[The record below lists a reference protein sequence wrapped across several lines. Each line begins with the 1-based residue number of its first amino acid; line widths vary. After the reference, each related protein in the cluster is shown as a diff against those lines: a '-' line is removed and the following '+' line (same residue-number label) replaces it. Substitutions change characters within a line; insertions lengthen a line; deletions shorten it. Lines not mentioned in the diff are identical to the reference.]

1 MRKMT
6 FTNRGNFL
14 CIYYTGLKTYT
25 QQEFVSSFYLVE
37 YAPCWKC
44 ILQIK
49 LIQFGYFI
57 PLHSRDIFCE
67 SLEVDS
73 NVSACGESSRVCAL
87 HWVRRVWLFVTPWT
101 VAPQAPLSVG
111 FPRQEHWS
119 GLLCLPLGIV
129 PTPGSNLH
137 LLTSAAMAG
146 RFFITNAT
154 WEAQ

>member
-73 NVSACGESSRVCAL
+73 NVSACGESSRCVCATL
-87 HWVRRVWLFVTPWT
+87 G
-101 VAPQAPLSVG
+101 QACLT
-111 FPRQEHWS
+111 
-119 GLLCLPLGIV
+119 LCHPVDCG
-129 PTPGSNLH
+129 PPGSSLRGISQARTLERVAVPSSGDCPN
-137 LLTSAAMAG
+137 SGIEPASPYVCCNG
-146 RFFITNAT
+146 R
-154 WEAQ
+154 QVLYH